1 VLIVSVAFA
10 AACLCALERMEF
22 PVLDIVYVVAIIAVA
37 AVVLLVAK
45 GVEKL

>member
-1 VLIVSVAFA
+1 LNGWS
-10 AACLCALERMEF
+10 L
-22 PVLDIVYVVAIIAVA
+22 PVLDIVYFVAIIAVA

>member
-1 VLIVSVAFA
+1 MR
-10 AACLCALERMEF
+10 ERTEF
-22 PVLDIVYVVAIIAVA
+22 PVLDLVYAIAVIAVA

>member
-1 VLIVSVAFA
+1 MIVCAAFA
-10 AACLCALERMEF
+10 AAHAHALERTEF
-22 PVLDIVYVVAIIAVA
+22 LVLDIVYVAAVFVVA

>member
-1 VLIVSVAFA
+1 MSPWRSPQRART
-10 AACLCALERMEF
+10 CLNGWSL
-22 PVLDIVYVVAIIAVA
+22 PVLDIVYFVAIIAVA